1 MVRYLNILPTF
12 CDQDG
17 TYDLS
22 APPFT
27 LADLR
32 NAIPKECWQ
41 KDTVRS
47 MAFLA
52 LDVAIVVG
60 LAAAAVAINQWW
72 VLLLNNDMHEHSQ
85 CPVLS

>member
-1 MVRYLNILPTF
+1 MVHRGVGKYLNILPTF
-12 CDQDG
+12 RDQDG

-22 APPFT
+22 APPPFT

-60 LAAAAVAINQWW
+60 LAAAAVAINQW
-72 VLLLNNDMHEHSQ
+72 
-85 CPVLS
+85 

>member
-1 MVRYLNILPTF
+1 MHEMMFWCL
-12 CDQDG
+12 QDG

-22 APPFT
+22 AAPPFT

-32 NAIPKECWQ
+32 NAIPAHCWQ

-52 LDVAIVVG
+52 LDVAIVIG
-60 LAAAAVAINQWW
+60 LAAAAVAVNQW
-72 VLLLNNDMHEHSQ
+72 
-85 CPVLS
+85 